1 MTWAMSWATPWS
13 ALPGAGEWSLWLP
26 PVALALDLVL
36 ADPRRLPHPVQGV
49 GWLLDRMEA
58 AVRAR
63 VHPPTQLAGV
73 FCLCLMLI
81 AVAVC
86 VQGILGLPVAGV
98 LAACYLA
105 WAGLAAGSLLS
116 ECGRA
121 LEAVAHEDIAVGRHA
136 VSMLVSRDVSQ
147 AGRDDLHRALA
158 ETLAENFNDGV
169 IAPFFWLVLGGPLWL
184 WLYKAVSTMDSMWGY
199 RTEEWRALGWAGARL
214 DDCLAFVPARLAALF
229 LLLAAPLAG
238 VRAAD
243 AGGRASGSP
252 GVGGCSGLLSRLKEV
267 CGLIGLIAAD
277 ARTME
282 SPNAGWPMAAAAWL
296 HGRRMGGPT
305 TYFGQTKDKPVLG
318 PRGECGDEARPTA
331 QPEAQAPGWD
341 AVSVRALLRHVRA
354 AVLLGCAVMWGAVAL
369 LF

>member
-1 MTWAMSWATPWS
+1 MSWATPWS
-13 ALPGAGEWSLWLP
+13 GLPGAGEWSLWLP

-36 ADPRRLPHPVQGV
+36 ADPRRLPHPVQAV

-63 VHPPTQLAGV
+63 VHPPTRLAGV

-238 VRAAD
+238 VRATD
-243 AGGRASGSP
+243 AGGRAGGSP
-252 GVGGCSGLLSRLKEV
+252 GVGGCSGLLSRLKGV

-354 AVLLGCAVMWGAVAL
+354 AALLGCAVMWGAVAL